1 MYAVIR
7 RTKPTTDPT
16 MSADQMARRVEEE
29 LLPKLSKLPG
39 FISYSVIDTNDR
51 TLATISLFET
61 REAAEQS
68 TRAAKAWLKKNR
80 EAMGEPKLRV
90 TTGEVKLQKLAESA
104 VAAL

>member
-1 MYAVIR
+1 
-7 RTKPTTDPT
+7 
-16 MSADQMARRVEEE
+16 MSAVQMARRVEQD
-29 LLPKLSKLPG
+29 LLPKLRNLPG
-39 FISYSVIDTNDR
+39 FLAYYVLDTDDR
-51 TLATISLFET
+51 TLATISIFET

-90 TTGEVKLQKLAESA
+90 TTGEVKLQNLAESA